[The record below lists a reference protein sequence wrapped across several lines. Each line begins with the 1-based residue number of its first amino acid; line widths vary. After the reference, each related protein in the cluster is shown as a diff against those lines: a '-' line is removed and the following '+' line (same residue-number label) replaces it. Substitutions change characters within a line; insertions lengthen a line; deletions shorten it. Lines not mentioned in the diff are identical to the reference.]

1 MCSRLKIPEKK
12 TIECC
17 AIKIFTK
24 YVKTSGNSTYIINLT
39 MKMEN
44 SKKIVH
50 LLFTAK
56 QITSIYIFE

>member
-24 YVKTSGNSTYIINLT
+24 YVKTSGNSTYILNLT

-44 SKKIVH
+44 SKKNCSLIVH
-50 LLFTAK
+50 RKTNH
-56 QITSIYIFE
+56 I